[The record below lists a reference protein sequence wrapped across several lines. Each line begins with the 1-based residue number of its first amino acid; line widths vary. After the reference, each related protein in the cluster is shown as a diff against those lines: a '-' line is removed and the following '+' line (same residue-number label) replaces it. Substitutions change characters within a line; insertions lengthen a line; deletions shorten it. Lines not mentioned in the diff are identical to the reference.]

1 MVKTVRKKHRLR
13 RYNQK
18 KSKRTIRR
26 KNRRKSRRKSRRT
39 SRRTSRGYVIDLN
52 ESTLYGGGKE
62 NSPPASVESLKSELK
77 ILKENENKLEVN
89 VNDLRKN
96 KKKLKTELGSLKGII
111 FTKMGSTD
119 LNLNLFFNK

>member
-1 MVKTVRKKHRLR
+1 M
-13 RYNQK
+13 
-18 KSKRTIRR
+18 
-26 KNRRKSRRKSRRT
+26 
-39 SRRTSRGYVIDLN
+39 IDLN

-77 ILKENENKLEVN
+77 ILKENENKLEVK

-119 LNLNLFFNK
+119 LNLNLFFNKIKNKLQLKVILKKPNLTVDNFWDKKPEKSEWENLRDKIR